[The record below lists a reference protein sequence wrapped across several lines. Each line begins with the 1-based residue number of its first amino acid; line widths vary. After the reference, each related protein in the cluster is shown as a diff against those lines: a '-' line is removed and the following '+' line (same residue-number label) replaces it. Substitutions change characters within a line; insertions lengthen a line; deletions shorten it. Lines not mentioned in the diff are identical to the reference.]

1 MKEIIVRTLQDS
13 ARTKQ
18 QAAEQIADAIE
29 QAARLIIDS
38 LAAGGKLALCGN
50 GGSAADAQHIAGELV
65 GRFRRERKA
74 IAAIALTTDTS
85 IITAIGNDYGF
96 DRIFA
101 RQVEAL
107 LSAGDVLVAISTSG
121 EAENVLQAV
130 HVARKRGVRCIAMT
144 GASGGRLADSVEL
157 CLKVPSDDTPRI
169 QETHITIGHILCDLI
184 EAAFTH

>member
-1 MKEIIVRTLQDS
+1 MK
-13 ARTKQ
+13 
-18 QAAEQIADAIE
+18 
-29 QAARLIIDS
+29 AARLIIDS

-101 RQVEAL
+101 RQV
-107 LSAGDVLVAISTSG
+107 
-121 EAENVLQAV
+121 
-130 HVARKRGVRCIAMT
+130 RGKWRPFY
-144 GASGGRLADSVEL
+144 RLAMYWWLFPPVERRRTF
-157 CLKVPSDDTPRI
+157 CRRCTWPAS
-169 QETHITIGHILCDLI
+169 EGS
-184 EAAFTH
+184 AALQ